1 MPANSQGGCS
11 ACAECDTAGQLFSQ
25 NLDSDASSIM
35 GGREAVT
42 NDSTGGGEQPLDLN
56 QALLNASV
64 AACRKQMLA
73 FAKTMRD
80 LFLKSGVASGIINDA
95 IRQAFEEYKELKELG
110 PEQFAAVSKALY
122 LYGQPHGLITDPLGM
137 ILTEHA
143 LRRGKPRLLHPHNS
157 PREKVA
163 LESFA
168 KGAIPWPVVR
178 YLLIGLRG
186 SMEYRDPFDS
196 SPLFFGPLNE
206 RLLTLRREAEAL
218 VARHTVRFSDGRVAV
233 DWATLYETQPCH
245 ALAAELTTFVLEGLE
260 ILGASRLQNLLEN
273 LRNRDLQAQ
282 NPRALK
288 RSVTEEDAA
297 QLIDGLRAAR
307 KRLAAGD
314 AANAAPRK
322 ARHQAERRS
331 AE

>member
-1 MPANSQGGCS
+1 M
-11 ACAECDTAGQLFSQ
+11 
-25 NLDSDASSIM
+25 
-35 GGREAVT
+35 T
-42 NDSTGGGEQPLDLN
+42 NDSSGGEDTPLDLN
-56 QALLNASV
+56 QALLDASV

-80 LFLKSGVASGIINDA
+80 LFLKNGVASNIINDA

-110 PEQFAAVSKALY
+110 PEKFAAVSKALY

-143 LRRGKPRLLHPHNS
+143 LRRGKPRLLHPHDS
-157 PREKVA
+157 PREKA
-163 LESFA
+163 AQDSFT
-168 KGAIPWPVVR
+168 KGAIPWAVVR

-186 SMEYRDPFDS
+186 SVEYRDPFDA

-206 RLLTLRREAEAL
+206 RLLALKREAETL
-218 VARHTVRFSDGRVAV
+218 VARYTVRFSDGRVAV
-233 DWATLYETQPCH
+233 DWGMLYETPPCL

-260 ILGASRLQNLLEN
+260 TLGASRLQNLLEN
-273 LRNRDLQAQ
+273 LRNRDLQSQ
-282 NPRALK
+282 NPLALK
-288 RSVTEEDAA
+288 RPVKEEDAA
-297 QLIDGLRAAR
+297 QIIDGLRAAR

-314 AANAAPRK
+314 APNATPRK
-322 ARHQAERRS
+322 ARHQAEGRS